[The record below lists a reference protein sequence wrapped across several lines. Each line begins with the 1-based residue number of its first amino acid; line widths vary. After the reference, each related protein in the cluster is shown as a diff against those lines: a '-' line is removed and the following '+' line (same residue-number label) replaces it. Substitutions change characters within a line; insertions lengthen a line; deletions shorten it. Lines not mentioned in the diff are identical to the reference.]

1 MARVRLGVYEKA
13 LPSTLDWPE
22 RLALA
27 RRLGFDYLE
36 LSIDESDAR
45 LARLDPASPERA
57 AIRAAVAAT
66 GAATGVPIFSLCLS
80 AHRRFALGS
89 ADPVS
94 RARAAEIFEAAIE
107 LAVELGVRVIQVAG
121 YYVYYEDET
130 PESLG
135 HYVEGLARGAAAAAR
150 AGVMLGI
157 ENMDTVGIASL
168 REGLDVLERVGSP
181 WLQLYPD
188 VGNLIERG
196 HDPLAELDAA
206 RGRMVALHA
215 KDARPGEPRR
225 VPFGEGGVPF
235 ADAFARLAT
244 AGYAGPVMVEMWNDD
259 APDSVERLAAARTW
273 VVARMRE
280 GGLAVEEATL

>member
-1 MARVRLGVYEKA
+1 MAAVRLGVYEKA

-57 AIRAAVAAT
+57 AIRAAVAAS
-66 GAATGVPIFSLCLS
+66 GVPVFSLCLS

-89 ADPVS
+89 ADPVT
-94 RARAAEIFEAAIE
+94 RARAHEVFEAAID

-121 YYVYYEDET
+121 YFVYYEDET
-130 PESLG
+130 PESVER
-135 HYVEGLARGAAAAAR
+135 YVEGLARGAAAAAR

-168 REGLDVLERVGSP
+168 R
-181 WLQLYPD
+181 
-188 VGNLIERG
+188 
-196 HDPLAELDAA
+196 
-206 RGRMVALHA
+206 
-215 KDARPGEPRR
+215 
-225 VPFGEGGVPF
+225 
-235 ADAFARLAT
+235 
-244 AGYAGPVMVEMWNDD
+244 
-259 APDSVERLAAARTW
+259 
-273 VVARMRE
+273 
-280 GGLAVEEATL
+280 